1 MIYGAT
7 EAEWLHFDKVLD
19 LGTDLLPCV
28 ANPNAEIAPTSK
40 LKQLGKTPSV
50 YNKDGLAVG
59 MKDWTLHHASDQE
72 IQRWAKQP
80 DYGMLVICRRVKALD
95 LDISDQELVEDV
107 KNTIAIELG
116 VQLPIRRRA
125 NSTKCLLVFRL
136 EDEMSKRV
144 LHVEHG
150 MIEFLANGQ
159 QFVACGTH
167 PSGVPYDW
175 VGGLPTEIPEIS
187 REQLETLLISLEVQF
202 GTEPMRE
209 ISSST
214 RTRGEDLDIEDPVAD
229 FLADKGLVIE
239 EMRDGSLA
247 IQCPWNDD
255 HTGGEIGNGSTVWFR
270 AGTRGHLKGHF
281 KCLHAHC
288 ADRTDGDFFQAIGY
302 EDDVSKD
309 FDFIDTSNDLVET
322 VDTSQ
327 LSQAVQAKRIKPSPF
342 DWVDPE
348 DIPRRQWLYG
358 RHLIRKF
365 LSATVSPGGVGKS
378 SLELADA
385 VAMASGRN
393 LTGSALSEPLR
404 VWYWNGEDPKEELI
418 RRVAAICKQYGITQ
432 ADLGGR
438 LFLDS
443 GRDMQIIL
451 AKEAR
456 DGAIIA
462 EPVVGALIGAI
473 REFKVDVLMI
483 DPFVSAHQV
492 SENDNNAIDRVAK
505 TFSRI
510 AEITGCAISLVHHS
524 RKTGGAQVTAED
536 ARGASALISAAR
548 SVRVLNQMSAAE
560 AAQAGITG
568 NPRLY
573 FSVENGK
580 GNLAPPAEARE
591 WFKLTSVP
599 LGNNDGLIEGDFVGV
614 VVPWVWQSA
623 SETISQATV
632 RDVQNAI
639 ASGNFRASD
648 RSNTWAGRVVG
659 DVLGLNP
666 DDDKDKKRIKQLL
679 KDWIK
684 AGYLREETAKDEN
697 RMMRPFVRVG
707 VFVEYEESLDAA

>member
-1 MIYGAT
+1 MNYGAT

-28 ANPNAEIAPTSK
+28 ANPKAEIAATSK

-50 YNKDGLAVG
+50 YNADGLVVG
-59 MKDWTLHHASDQE
+59 MKDWTSHHASDQE
-72 IQRWAKQP
+72 IRRWAKQP
-80 DYGMLVICRRVKALD
+80 DYGILVICRRVKALD
-95 LDISDQELVEDV
+95 LDISDQELVEQV
-107 KNTIAIELG
+107 QSAIAIELG

-125 NSTKCLLVFRL
+125 NSSKCLLVFHL
-136 EDEMSKRV
+136 KDDMPKRV
-144 LHVEHG
+144 LQVEHG

-159 QFVACGTH
+159 QFVAIGTH
-167 PSGVPYDW
+167 PSGVRYDW
-175 VGGLPTEIPEIS
+175 PGGLPTEIPEIS
-187 REQLETLLISLEVQF
+187 REQLDNLMISLEVQF

-209 ISSST
+209 ISSGT
-214 RTRGEDLDIEDPVAD
+214 RNQGETLDVEDPVAD
-229 FLADKGLVIE
+229 FLTDKGLVLE
-239 EMRDGSLA
+239 TLNDGSLA
-247 IQCPWNDD
+247 IQCPWNDE

-270 AGTRGHLKGHF
+270 AGTKGHLKGHF

-288 ADRTDGDFFQAIGY
+288 SDRTDAGFFQAIGY
-302 EDDVSKD
+302 EEDVSKD
-309 FDFIDTSNDLVET
+309 FENLDTSGDPVET

-327 LSQAVQAKRIKPSPF
+327 LSQAAQAKRIKPSPF
-342 DWVDPE
+342 ERKDPALF
-348 DIPRRQWLYG
+348 PRRQWLYG
-358 RHLIRKF
+358 NHLIRKF

-385 VAMASGRN
+385 VAMASGQN
-393 LTGSALSEPLR
+393 LTGSAVSERLN
-404 VWYWNGEDPKEELI
+404 VWYWNGEDPKEEI
-418 RRVAAICKQYGITQ
+418 ERRVLAICNHYNIDQGAIV
-432 ADLGGR
+432 DR

-443 GRDMQIIL
+443 GRDMEIIL
-451 AKEAR
+451 AKETR

-462 EPVVGALIGAI
+462 EPIVGALIAAI
-473 REFKVDVLMI
+473 REYKIDVLMI
-483 DPFVSAHQV
+483 DPFVSAHRV

-510 AEITGCAISLVHHS
+510 AELTGCAISLVHHS

-548 SVRVLNQMSAAE
+548 SVRVLNQMTATE

-580 GNLAPPAEARE
+580 GNLAPPADARI
-591 WFKLTSVP
+591 WFKMTSVP

-614 VVPWVWQSA
+614 AVPWEWTTA
-623 SETISQATV
+623 SVSVSNATL
-632 RDVQNAI
+632 RDVQDAI
-639 ASGNFRASD
+639 ASGNFRSSD
-648 RSNTWAGRVVG
+648 RSNTWVGRVVG
-659 DVLGLNP
+659 DILGLNV
-666 DDDKDKKRIKQLL
+666 DEDKDKKRIKQLL

-684 AGYLREETAKDEN
+684 EGYLREETAKDEN

-707 VFVEYEESLDAA
+707 VLAEEQEGLDAA